1 MAGAVSAGT
10 LRLRM
15 YKIGELIKR
24 KTLSDGIS
32 RPVCIIVQEDID
44 NYTLYNCSRMSM
56 QTVAKCIVRG
66 LYTPVDNSGS

>member
-1 MAGAVSAGT
+1 MAALSCEQF
-10 LRLRM
+10 
-15 YKIGELIKR
+15 KPGELIKR

>member
-1 MAGAVSAGT
+1 
-10 LRLRM
+10 M

-44 NYTLYNCSRMSM
+44 NYTLYNCSRMRI
-56 QTVAKCIVRG
+56 QTIAKVVVHG
-66 LYTPVDNSGS
+66 MYTPVDYSGS

>member
-1 MAGAVSAGT
+1 MAGVVSVDT

-44 NYTLYNCSRMSM
+44 NYTLYNNALKCL
-56 QTVAKCIVRG
+56 QLVAVPVVEG
-66 LYTPVDNSGS
+66 LYSKVD